1 MTSIND
7 IDINLKNDLTFGD
20 LPINTRKSLKNTPL
34 TSSMMNI
41 LGLKTTNNFLQPIII
56 DKDKQIPT
64 PFNNKETLEY
74 TMYLIDG
81 YTEATEYILNKKINL
96 LFIILLIIIL
106 IITILL
112 VLFYYLN
119 YNKNIE
125 SLNKKYNDLYL
136 QINPIQ

>member
-1 MTSIND
+1 MTSINE

-20 LPINTRKSLKNTPL
+20 LPIKTRKSLKNIPL

-41 LGLKTTNNFLQPIII
+41 LGINTTQNFLQPIII
-56 DKDKQIPT
+56 DKDKQIPP

-74 TMYLIDG
+74 AMSLIDG

-96 LFIILLIIIL
+96 FFIILLVIIL
-106 IITILL
+106 IIALLL

-119 YNKNIE
+119 YKKNIE
-125 SLNKKYNDLYL
+125 NINKKYDEIYL
-136 QINPIQ
+136 KIIT